1 MQTVFVTP
9 PNRNAGSGKFTAIGG
24 HFSLTYTDMY
34 GQEWTTR
41 PIRVK
46 SFVDL
51 GTADADTRIMDATA
65 SDHSIIVSRDGEL
78 GVFKDHDNIEVNV
91 GGTKTI
97 VAVKQG
103 GAGFQGLYVTPRI
116 TAISSTSNI
125 ALTLVNQDCGEI
137 GVKRALMELPNQVIP
152 SITVDETITSVL
164 NMFRITFSASANS
177 GDQHMLSCK
186 ADACDEDGCQPRK
199 GAMTAQY
206 TFTATQD
213 TVAFA
218 ASDFSLTTSSLAIG
232 TYGEVGD
239 EIAYG
244 NIAGGSSEDTLAPA
258 SGVVTK
264 SLVIASKSTANKVIA
279 TDRTINLV
287 STATGASKVHVI
299 HRVNDRD
306 KRAALSVTYAVAS
319 GTNAGSVA
327 SNVLKCLNCG
337 DFLVHDLVR
346 IDSIMA
352 VGQNQPAFDG
362 IMIVTAK
369 AAGTL
374 TLARADGATISDV
387 TDGDI
392 TDTRTHVVITRL
404 NTFPCSVEETRKGTS
419 ESLECSGR
427 GLCDGS
433 TGECACFEGYTS
445 DDCSMQTV
453 LQ

>member
-1 MQTVFVTP
+1 
-9 PNRNAGSGKFTAIGG
+9 
-24 HFSLTYTDMY
+24 
-34 GQEWTTR
+34 
-41 PIRVK
+41 
-46 SFVDL
+46 
-51 GTADADTRIMDATA
+51 
-65 SDHSIIVSRDGEL
+65 
-78 GVFKDHDNIEVNV
+78 
-91 GGTKTI
+91 
-97 VAVKQG
+97 
-103 GAGFQGLYVTPRI
+103 
-116 TAISSTSNI
+116 
-125 ALTLVNQDCGEI
+125 LVNQDCGEI

-164 NMFRITFSASANS
+164 NMFRITFSDSANS

-199 GAMTAQY
+199 GALTAQY
-206 TFTATQD
+206 TFTATQNPVD
-213 TVAFA
+213 FD
-218 ASDFSLTTSSLAIG
+218 ASDFSVTTSSLAIG
-232 TYGEVGD
+232 TFGEVGD

-264 SLVIASKSTANKVIA
+264 SLVIASKTSANKVVA

-287 STATGASKVHVI
+287 DTASGSAKVHII
-299 HRVNDRD
+299 HRINDRD
-306 KRAALSVTYAVAS
+306 KRAALSVTYAVVS
-319 GTNAGSVA
+319 GNNTGAVTNS
-327 SNVLKCLNCG
+327 VLKCTNCG

-346 IDSIMA
+346 IESIMT

-369 AAGTL
+369 ATGTL
-374 TLARADGATISDV
+374 TLARADGATISDI

-392 TDTRTHVVITRL
+392 GSTRTHVVITRL

-427 GLCDGS
+427 GTCDGS
-433 TGECACFEGYTS
+433 SGECKCFDGYTS